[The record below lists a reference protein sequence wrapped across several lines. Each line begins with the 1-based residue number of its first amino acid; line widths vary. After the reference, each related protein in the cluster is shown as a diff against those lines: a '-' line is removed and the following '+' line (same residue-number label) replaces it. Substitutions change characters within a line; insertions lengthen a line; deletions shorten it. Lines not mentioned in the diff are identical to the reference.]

1 MRKKERKKPTLAV
14 CVVAGFITLLL
25 IGVRGLKVLNLGV
38 VRYLHFLIR
47 IIREL
52 DLGPV
57 DVCPDGTEFDTVS
70 WEAHT
75 GWTAGWD
82 ACWSKEVS
90 REDRSWVLT
99 SFAIKVTQ
107 RCWSSG
113 LAGGLQNADADAGQ
127 VKGIS
132 ARGVAC
138 VLWGSSLGRRVS
150 RLGGARSR
158 GCAVVA
164 HRRGDQMAT

>member
-1 MRKKERKKPTLAV
+1 MAV
-14 CVVAGFITLLL
+14 GTVCGLITLLL
-25 IGVRGLKVLNLGV
+25 IGVRGLKILNLGV

-47 IIREL
+47 IIRVL

-57 DVCPDGTEFDTVS
+57 DVCPDGTEFDAVI
-70 WEAHT
+70 WETHT

-107 RCWSSG
+107 RCRPSG
-113 LAGGLQNADADAGQ
+113 LAGRVQPRMQAQMQGQ

-138 VLWGSSLGRRVS
+138 VLWGGSLGGRDES
-150 RLGGARSR
+150 IGW
-158 GCAVVA
+158 CAVTRVCC
-164 HRRGDQMAT
+164 RGTQAGGI

>member
-1 MRKKERKKPTLAV
+1 MAV
-14 CVVAGFITLLL
+14 GTVCGLIALLL
-25 IGVRGLKVLNLGV
+25 IGVRGLKVLDLGV
-38 VRYLHFLIR
+38 VGYLHFLIR
-47 IIREL
+47 IIRVL

-57 DVCPDGTEFDTVS
+57 DVCPDGTEFDAVI
-70 WEAHT
+70 WETHT

-99 SFAIKVTQ
+99 SFAIKVTH
-107 RCWSSG
+107 
-113 LAGGLQNADADAGQ
+113 NDAGPRVLQ
-127 VKGIS
+127 VECS
-132 ARGVAC
+132 RGCRRRCKVRSR
-138 VLWGSSLGRRVS
+138 GSVPEELLASCGAAAWADGMS

-164 HRRGDQMAT
+164 RRREGSDGDLI